1 MERGNEQWGDNGYF
15 KIKRG
20 SNECDI
26 ENPVIN
32 GGPVAG
38 EPAA

>member
-1 MERGNEQWGDNGYF
+1 MDGYF

-20 SNECDI
+20 VNECQI
-26 ENPVIN
+26 EDHVIN

-38 EPAA
+38 MPKL